1 MLNKLEKALG
11 YKFRDPELLRMALT
25 HTSCANEIYQD
36 PLRSYE
42 RLEFLGDSI
51 VGFVTAE
58 YLYRTFPKKLE
69 GDLTRI
75 RAELVCEKSLAAVAE
90 RLSLGEHLLLGNGE
104 DQSGGRRRPS
114 ILCDVMEAVVAASY
128 LDGGLAVA
136 SDIVTRLI
144 LPQLAEAEKTH
155 DYKTELQELV
165 QRKKSQQLSYEL
177 ISETGP
183 DHCKEFNVRVLLNG
197 REVGTGSG
205 TSKKRAEQAAAEAA
219 GHRLRL
225 FRLKAAYRALKTIV
239 KGLLLRQR
247 SALFEDL
254 GLRYIGPIDGHDI
267 PALCDALRAAA
278 DDAETICGEDYWP
291 LPSYSKMLYYV

>member
-1 MLNKLEKALG
+1 MKEKIVLG
-11 YKFRDPELLRMALT
+11 LSGGVDSAVAARLLQER
-25 HTSCANEIYQD
+25 
-36 PLRSYE
+36 YE
-42 RLEFLGDSI
+42 VTGLYLDIGLGGTGAAD
-51 VGFVTAE
+51 A
-58 YLYRTFPKKLE
+58 
-69 GDLTRI
+69 
-75 RAELVCEKSLAAVAE
+75 AAVAE

-128 LDGGLAVA
+128 LDGGFAVA

-183 DHCKEFNVRVLLNG
+183 DHCKEFNVHVLLNG

-205 TSKKRAEQAAAEAA
+205 TSKKRAEQAAAAQA
-219 GHRLRL
+219 IVRL
-225 FRLKAAYRALKTIV
+225 FPEQK
-239 KGLLLRQR
+239 
-247 SALFEDL
+247 
-254 GLRYIGPIDGHDI
+254 
-267 PALCDALRAAA
+267 
-278 DDAETICGEDYWP
+278 
-291 LPSYSKMLYYV
+291 

>member
-1 MLNKLEKALG
+1 MHALETRLG
-11 YKFRDPELLRMALT
+11 YSFHSPALLENALY
-25 HTSCANEIYQD
+25 HSSYANEHRGAGIG
-36 PLRSYE
+36 SNE
-42 RLEFLGDSI
+42 RLEFLGDA
-51 VGFVTAE
+51 VLGFVTAE

-128 LDGGLAVA
+128 LDGGFAVA

-205 TSKKRAEQAAAEAA
+205 TSKKRAEQAAAAQA
-219 GHRLRL
+219 IVRL
-225 FRLKAAYRALKTIV
+225 FPEQK
-239 KGLLLRQR
+239 
-247 SALFEDL
+247 
-254 GLRYIGPIDGHDI
+254 
-267 PALCDALRAAA
+267 
-278 DDAETICGEDYWP
+278 
-291 LPSYSKMLYYV
+291 

>member
-69 GDLTRI
+69 G
-75 RAELVCEKSLAAVAE
+75 EKSLAAVAE

-104 DQSGGRRRPS
+104 DQSGGRRRPR
-114 ILCDVMEAVVAASY
+114 ILCDGMEAVVAASY
-128 LDGGLAVA
+128 LDGGFAVA

-205 TSKKRAEQAAAEAA
+205 TSKKRAEQAAAAPA
-219 GHRLRL
+219 IVRL
-225 FRLKAAYRALKTIV
+225 FPEQK
-239 KGLLLRQR
+239 
-247 SALFEDL
+247 
-254 GLRYIGPIDGHDI
+254 
-267 PALCDALRAAA
+267 
-278 DDAETICGEDYWP
+278 
-291 LPSYSKMLYYV
+291 

>member
-1 MLNKLEKALG
+1 MQT
-11 YKFRDPELLRMALT
+11 RSIRT
-25 HTSCANEIYQD
+25 HCAA
-36 PLRSYE
+36 YE

-114 ILCDVMEAVVAASY
+114 TSAMLWRPLWLPAIWTEALPWPA
-128 LDGGLAVA
+128 
-136 SDIVTRLI
+136 DIVTRLI

-205 TSKKRAEQAAAEAA
+205 TSKKRAEQAAAAQA
-219 GHRLRL
+219 LVRL
-225 FRLKAAYRALKTIV
+225 FPEQK
-239 KGLLLRQR
+239 
-247 SALFEDL
+247 
-254 GLRYIGPIDGHDI
+254 
-267 PALCDALRAAA
+267 
-278 DDAETICGEDYWP
+278 
-291 LPSYSKMLYYV
+291 

>member
-128 LDGGLAVA
+128 LDGGFAVA
-136 SDIVTRLI
+136 RMACSSTTSSRFGTLSRISVSRIRRRSSQSGAQPLTVPNRMAMAVDSSVDRTPMVSEMRPPYQIM
-144 LPQLAEAEKTH
+144 EKISRPIGSVPKRNSR
-155 DYKTELQELV
+155 DGASLQ
-165 QRKKSQQLSYEL
+165 
-177 ISETGP
+177 
-183 DHCKEFNVRVLLNG
+183 C
-197 REVGTGSG
+197 
-205 TSKKRAEQAAAEAA
+205 A
-219 GHRLRL
+219 
-225 FRLKAAYRALKTIV
+225 
-239 KGLLLRQR
+239 R
-247 SALFEDL
+247 S
-254 GLRYIGPIDGHDI
+254 R
-267 PALCDALRAAA
+267 
-278 DDAETICGEDYWP
+278 
-291 LPSYSKMLYYV
+291 

>member
-1 MLNKLEKALG
+1 
-11 YKFRDPELLRMALT
+11 MALT

-69 GDLTRI
+69 GDLTPHPRGT
-75 RAELVCEKSLAAVAE
+75 RLRKEPCRRGGASLARRASAA
-90 RLSLGEHLLLGNGE
+90 RKRRG
-104 DQSGGRRRPS
+104 QSGGRRRPS

-128 LDGGLAVA
+128 LDGGFAVA

-205 TSKKRAEQAAAEAA
+205 TSKKRAEQAAAAQA
-219 GHRLRL
+219 IVRL
-225 FRLKAAYRALKTIV
+225 FPEQK
-239 KGLLLRQR
+239 
-247 SALFEDL
+247 
-254 GLRYIGPIDGHDI
+254 
-267 PALCDALRAAA
+267 
-278 DDAETICGEDYWP
+278 
-291 LPSYSKMLYYV
+291 

>member
-114 ILCDVMEAVVAASY
+114 ILCD
-128 LDGGLAVA
+128 LDGGFAVA

-205 TSKKRAEQAAAEAA
+205 TSKKRAEQAAAAQA
-219 GHRLRL
+219 
-225 FRLKAAYRALKTIV
+225 IV
-239 KGLLLRQR
+239 RHFPEQK
-247 SALFEDL
+247 
-254 GLRYIGPIDGHDI
+254 
-267 PALCDALRAAA
+267 
-278 DDAETICGEDYWP
+278 
-291 LPSYSKMLYYV
+291 